1 MLLNDFCSVRG
12 VAYVEGEFLID
23 VVVFDDGF
31 RRFRKAVLPKQSYC
45 ATTETSASHSRTE
58 IKTRIILNCVQIEE
72 KEVTNWRHLFNDTV
86 SSLRPIKSRG
96 KLTQTLHSKQL
107 LKF

>member
-1 MLLNDFCSVRG
+1 
-12 VAYVEGEFLID
+12 
-23 VVVFDDGF
+23 
-31 RRFRKAVLPKQSYC
+31 
-45 ATTETSASHSRTE
+45 
-58 IKTRIILNCVQIEE
+58 LNCVQIEE

>member
-12 VAYVEGEFLID
+12 VAYVEGELLI
-23 VVVFDDGF
+23 VVFDDCF
-31 RRFRKAVLPKQSYC
+31 RRLRKAVLPKQSYC

-72 KEVTNWRHLFNDTV
+72 KEVINC
-86 SSLRPIKSRG
+86 
-96 KLTQTLHSKQL
+96 
-107 LKF
+107 